1 MNDGNPSPHSLCRRP
16 PRIRFHP
23 PVNQVHDAATPNRQS
38 IVVRDDHECRAVAR
52 VERPQQPEHLRARL
66 AVQVAHRLIGQDK
79 RRSHHQRSG
88 ERHRLGAEYTPRE
101 YIERLVEPTVVE
113 PIRERWTAVQAAVIQ
128 LAESGKKKDRDRA
141 IKQLRDFHAWLRG
154 LQFLNPACGSGNFLY
169 VTMAAVKRIE
179 LEVISAT
186 ERVGGKTPKEAILE
200 EVHPRQFH
208 GIEIKP

>member
-1 MNDGNPSPHSLCRRP
+1 MNDGNPRPHSLCRRP

-101 YIERLVEPTVVE
+101 YIKRLVEPTVVE

-141 IKQLRDFHAWLRG
+141 TKQLRDFHAWLRG
-154 LQFLNPACGSGNFLY
+154 LQFLDPARGSGNFLH
-169 VTMAAVKRIE
+169 VTMAAVRVVRKG
-179 LEVISAT
+179 EVRSMA
-186 ERVGGKTPKEAILE
+186 P
-200 EVHPRQFH
+200 
-208 GIEIKP
+208 IKGRLSNNTCMAE